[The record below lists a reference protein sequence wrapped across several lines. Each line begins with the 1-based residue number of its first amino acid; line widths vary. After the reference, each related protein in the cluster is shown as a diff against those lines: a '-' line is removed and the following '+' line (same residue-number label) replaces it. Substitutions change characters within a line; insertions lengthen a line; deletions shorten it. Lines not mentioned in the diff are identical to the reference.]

1 MRHVASSLATYMQP
15 EQQQDKRADHD
26 ASSSDVIHAHGL
38 AAAAAAAANLSATAD
53 HAAPPGVPAPSN
65 SSSSTQ
71 QAAPLPRVMLLCG
84 ADLLATINQP
94 GVWKDPDIILKDHGI
109 VCVCRAGTD
118 VEQLLQE
125 PGGLLQRYRDNVV
138 VVQEPVNNSISST
151 TVRQLLADK
160 QPVRYLVPDA
170 VLAYI
175 HDHGLYSTA

>member
-1 MRHVASSLATYMQP
+1 MQP
-15 EQQQDKRADHD
+15 EQQQDKLADLD
-26 ASSSDVIHAHGL
+26 GSSSDVIHAHGL

-53 HAAPPGVPAPSN
+53 HAAAAAGVPAA
-65 SSSSTQ
+65 SSSSAAQ

-94 GVWKDPDIILKDHGI
+94 GVWKDPDIILQDHGI

-125 PGGLLQRYRDNVV
+125 PGGLLQRYKDNVIV
-138 VVQEPVNNSISST
+138 VEEPVNNAISST

-175 HDHGLYSTA
+175 HEHALYSTA